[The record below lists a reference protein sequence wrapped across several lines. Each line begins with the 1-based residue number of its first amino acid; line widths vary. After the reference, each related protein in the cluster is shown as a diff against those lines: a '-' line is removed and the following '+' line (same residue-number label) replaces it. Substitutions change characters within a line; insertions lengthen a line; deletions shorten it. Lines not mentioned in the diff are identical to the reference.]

1 MFSIFSVNEWKNN
14 FMTIEIINFQE
25 INFMNESVIFDN
37 CAMLSAGGIH

>member
-1 MFSIFSVNEWKNN
+1 MFSILSVNEWKNN

-25 INFMNESVIFDN
+25 INFMNEFVISDN